1 MPLISRS
8 DCEVD
13 VHDGTFFI
21 VDVSFSWDPFEPSD
35 DGGLS
40 LSAEDDLVGLTLEV
54 WDDEPGDQR
63 EAWADVVTRVLRSET
78 GEVCAA
84 ELYTGVQDGFLLLG
98 EPERL
103 WNVRVYT
110 RADDEADP
118 REQFLVQFWPHR
130 GPSSAST

>member
-13 VHDGTFFI
+13 VHDGAFFI
-21 VDVSFSWDPFEPSD
+21 VDVSLSWDPFEPSD
-35 DGGLS
+35 HGGLS
-40 LSAEDDLVGLTLEV
+40 LSAEDDLVSLALEV
-54 WDDEPGDQR
+54 WDDEPEDQR
-63 EAWADVVTRVLRSET
+63 EMWADVVTRVFHSET
-78 GEVCAA
+78 GEICAA

-98 EPERL
+98 GPERL

-118 REQFLVQFWPHR
+118 RERFLVQFWPR
-130 GPSSAST
+130 GSST

>member
-1 MPLISRS
+1 MPLTSRS

-21 VDVSFSWDPFEPSD
+21 VDMSSSWDPFEPSD
-35 DGGLS
+35 RRGLG
-40 LSAEDDLVGLTLEV
+40 LSAENDLVSLTLEA

-63 EAWADVVTRVLRSET
+63 DAWADVVTGVFHSET
-78 GEVCAA
+78 GEVCAM
-84 ELYTGVQDGFLLLG
+84 EPHTDVQDGFLLLG

-118 REQFLVQFWPHR
+118 REQFLVQFWPWE
-130 GPSSAST
+130 PSA

>member
-1 MPLISRS
+1 MPPISRS
-8 DCEVD
+8 DCEVH
-13 VHDGTFFI
+13 VYDGTFFI
-21 VDVSFSWDPFEPSD
+21 ADVSFSWDPFEPSD

-63 EAWADVVTRVLRSET
+63 EARADVVTRVLRSET
-78 GEVCAA
+78 GEVCATQ
-84 ELYTGVQDGFLLLG
+84 LYTGVQDGFLLLG

-118 REQFLVQFWPHR
+118 REQFLVRFWPR
-130 GPSSAST
+130 GAST

>member
-21 VDVSFSWDPFEPSD
+21 VDVSFSWDPCDPSD
-35 DGGLS
+35 RGGLRR
-40 LSAEDDLVGLTLEV
+40 SAEDDLVSLTLEV

-63 EAWADVVTRVLRSET
+63 EAWADVVTCVFRSET
-78 GEVCAA
+78 GEICAA
-84 ELYTGVQDGFLLLG
+84 ELYTDVQDGFLLLG

-110 RADDEADP
+110 RADDGADP
-118 REQFLVQFWPHR
+118 REQFLVQFWPR
-130 GPSSAST
+130 GAWT

>member
-13 VHDGTFFI
+13 VHDGIFFI
-21 VDVSFSWDPFEPSD
+21 VDVSLSWDPFEPSD
-35 DGGLS
+35 RRGLG
-40 LSAEDDLVGLTLEV
+40 LSAEDDLVSLTLEA
-54 WDDEPGDQR
+54 WDDEPEDQR
-63 EAWADVVTRVLRSET
+63 DAWADVVTGVFHSET
-78 GEVCAA
+78 GEVCATG
-84 ELYTGVQDGFLLLG
+84 LYADVQDGFLLLG

-118 REQFLVQFWPHR
+118 RERFLVRFWPWE
-130 GPSSAST
+130 PST